1 VNRAALLLS
10 ALPHLAQSQSLQT
23 RSVQTLSLQSQPFQP
38 AAAHPYLSPTG
49 IEIAFVLIGLVVL
62 ASGLLVVTVQN
73 LVHAALWLVVCL
85 GAIAAEFLLLGAE
98 LIAWV
103 QVLIYVGAVV
113 VLLLFGL
120 VLTRAPIGRT
130 DELDVK
136 HRLPAVV
143 VAAAA
148 AGVLATVV
156 VDAYKNVWFDP
167 RLAVP
172 AGTAQADGAAL
183 FKFWVLPF
191 EALSVLLL
199 AALIGAIALSRR
211 EGRPDSDS
219 DSGLDSDSDAAGSGA
234 ADSAPSKAT
243 AATTATAATAATERA
258 ER

>member
-1 VNRAALLLS
+1 MNRDALLL
-10 ALPHLAQSQSLQT
+10 LAAPRLADVKT
-23 RSVQTLSLQSQPFQP
+23 TTVTATT
-38 AAAHPYLSPTG
+38 AATHHYLSPTG

-62 ASGLLVVTVQN
+62 GSGLLVVTVQN

-85 GAIAAEFLLLGAE
+85 GAIAGEFLLLGAE

-120 VLTRAPIGRT
+120 VLTRAPIGHT

-143 VAAAA
+143 VALAA
-148 AGVLATVV
+148 AGLLVTVV

-167 RLAVP
+167 RQAVA
-172 AGTAQADGAAL
+172 AGTAQANGTAL

-211 EGRPDSDS
+211 EDRTGSA
-219 DSGLDSDSDAAGSGA
+219 AAGPLS
-234 ADSAPSKAT
+234 
-243 AATTATAATAATERA
+243 TEGA

>member
-1 VNRAALLLS
+1 V
-10 ALPHLAQSQSLQT
+10 
-23 RSVQTLSLQSQPFQP
+23 
-38 AAAHPYLSPTG
+38 
-49 IEIAFVLIGLVVL
+49 EIAFVLIGLVVL
-62 ASGLLVVTVQN
+62 GSGLLVVTVQN

-85 GAIAAEFLLLGAE
+85 GGIAGEFLLLGAE

-148 AGVLATVV
+148 AGVLVTVV

-172 AGTAQADGAAL
+172 GGTAQANGATL

-211 EGRPDSDS
+211 EGRA
-219 DSGLDSDSDAAGSGA
+219 DSGPD
-234 ADSAPSKAT
+234 
-243 AATTATAATAATERA
+243 ATEGA